1 MAILII
7 YYPDNTLIEFHSI
20 FLNYHAIVYNFP
32 LDSHQFMSEQTLFLE
47 LHQNLPLLL
56 SLLTRDEIQTILLKL
71 Y

>member
-47 LHQNLPLLL
+47 LH
-56 SLLTRDEIQTILLKL
+56 
-71 Y
+71 